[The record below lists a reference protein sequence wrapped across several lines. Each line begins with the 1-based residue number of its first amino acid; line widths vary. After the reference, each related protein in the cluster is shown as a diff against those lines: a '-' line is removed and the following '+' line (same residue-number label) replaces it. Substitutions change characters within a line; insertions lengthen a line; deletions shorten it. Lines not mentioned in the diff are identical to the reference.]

1 MKKSQLVQIIKEA
14 LTDKVKAVSIPVS
27 KLQKGDTMAAD
38 KAKVTSIKK
47 DGDNFE
53 ITLSGGKKLN
63 YEKDKQVQIIRA
75 GSTLK
80 ENTSVIG
87 EEKSVDQIMNDLG
100 IAIGNDDTQAM
111 KAAGKALLSKL
122 KGKVSQGAEKAK
134 DFLEKRY
141 NEESINEAEYTPERK
156 VYDIVESSVERA
168 LSAIEEYKGSAESDQ
183 SGAMGLFHD
192 VEIALEDV
200 LDFLI
205 YTQNSSQDK

>member
-14 LTDKVKAVSIPVS
+14 LTDKVKAASIPVS

-63 YEKDKQVQIIRA
+63 YKKDKQVQIIRA

-87 EEKSVDQIMNDLG
+87 EEKSVDQLMSDLG
-100 IAIGNDDTQAM
+100 DAILADNNEAM
-111 KAAGKALLSKL
+111 KIAFKNL
-122 KGKVSQGAEKAK
+122 KTGLIGRIKNK
-134 DFLEKRY
+134 LEKQ
-141 NEESINEAEYTPERK
+141 
-156 VYDIVESSVERA
+156 
-168 LSAIEEYKGSAESDQ
+168 YK
-183 SGAMGLFHD
+183 
-192 VEIALEDV
+192 
-200 LDFLI
+200 
-205 YTQNSSQDK
+205 